1 MAACVILPG
10 LADGLGRTPVVLVGT
25 PGGAAPV
32 AVTSDDLAYG
42 MPTSGTTG
50 EPNLVGVPH
59 RVVTRLVHRSRTVP
73 LDHTDRTLLFVKH
86 SIRHA
91 DVLHRAGV
99 DDVDRDARGPSSWAR

>member
-1 MAACVILPG
+1 VAACVILPG

-73 LDHTDRTLLFVKH
+73 LDHTDRTLLSVKH
-86 SIRHA
+86 TRRHYP
-91 DVLHRAGV
+91 
-99 DDVDRDARGPSSWAR
+99 ARVP